1 MQDDRALLYTNYGQQ
16 DIGEFFKNFDNLIPF
31 HQLKLEHLQE
41 QKKALLQQM
50 FV

>member
-1 MQDDRALLYTNYGQQ
+1 MQDDRALLYT
-16 DIGEFFKNFDNLIPF
+16 FKNFDNLIPF
-31 HQLKLEHLQE
+31 HQCKLEHLQE